1 MRSAPR
7 SFARCA
13 ITTSKIWSPGPELEE
28 AVYRLFLALQRMENQ
43 VPVITAL
50 LGRWL
55 TADDVPSARPVR
67 WARYWSG

>member
-1 MRSAPR
+1 M
-7 SFARCA
+7 
-13 ITTSKIWSPGPELEE
+13 EE

-55 TADDVPSARPVR
+55 TADEVPSASTSAVGEVLERLIVATQVRYPVDR
-67 WARYWSG
+67 RHRS